1 MPKENTMN
9 AVSKNRKFMWIV
21 GAVLLVIYFYPTL
34 FQLARHATSASPSPT
49 QSRVSIESPVASAAA
64 PPATAATNTPAPPAT
79 KADTDEALEGLAGL
93 WRGNATLP
101 VQGMCTIAFD
111 LREDKGQQGH
121 FLGEATLRCIPL
133 TRQPGARANPMI
145 AMLSV
150 TPTSSILTGSV
161 DSGSIRFHVDKTIG
175 EHCNPTQYLLTPFGP
190 SQLAAE
196 WKDPACGDGQM
207 LMSKA
212 R

>member
-1 MPKENTMN
+1 MN
-9 AVSKNRKFMWIV
+9 AMIKNRKFMWIV
-21 GAVLLVIYFYPTL
+21 GAVLLALYFYPTL
-34 FQLARHATSASPSPT
+34 VQLAREATSASPSPA
-49 QSRVSIESPVASAAA
+49 QPRVSIDSPSAPSAV
-64 PPATAATNTPAPPAT
+64 PLATAASNTPAPSPT
-79 KADTDEALEGLAGL
+79 KADTDEALDGLAGL
-93 WRGNATLP
+93 WHGNATLP

-111 LREDKGQQGH
+111 LREDKGQRGH

-133 TRQPGARANPMI
+133 VRQPGAKANPMI

-196 WKDPACGDGQM
+196 WKDPTCGDGQM
-207 LMSKA
+207 LMSKT